1 MVVYNNILA
10 GAAGSGGAADY
21 TIERSLRLNSSDQSK
36 LTKTPSTQSNT
47 KTWTLSW
54 WMKAPEVDST
64 IFAAGN
70 GNTPGRFSF
79 GTNGNGA
86 FFAAVVDNNSSVF
99 SITTDAF
106 FRDPSAWYHCCL
118 VCDSTATTQ
127 ADRFKIIVNGVRQTV
142 TGTLMPAGQNT
153 FVNTT
158 QNHQWSG
165 RSYLNIDF
173 ADGYLADIQFVDG
186 QAIDPDGNFGE
197 FDADT
202 GVWNPIKYTGS
213 YNAAA
218 SGTMYSADLT
228 TNTGNFNTGGAAYL
242 AFDGDQSG
250 STRARAENSYN
261 NYVEFAPSTPI
272 SFTNG
277 VYVKC
282 YAANGFTIT
291 NYWSVDLD
299 GNGLGSET
307 TFTGGSSGFNDVAW
321 VQVATGSGTLHKVRI
336 RITRTSDPVNA
347 GITAIGINGTADS
360 NLLVD
365 GTPAGVNGFHLDFS
379 DTSSASAIGTDS
391 SGNGNNWT
399 ANNLSNVVGNGN
411 WISQVV
417 TTGGNRD
424 YSSSYGV
431 PQMFD
436 NSTSTEMLNGGGTSS
451 TWTPVGGLAFSS
463 SFKMAA
469 YDGDGGSITFNWSGG
484 SYTWTL
490 PTSNNTY
497 PLTELSSYLTS
508 PLTSITWSTPNIQGP
523 YVYEV
528 QVDGVRL
535 VDNQYTDTDVLRDSP
550 TNGSTD
556 DDTGAGGEVSGNYA
570 TWNSLTNRGVVTT
583 SNGNLTANATS
594 SNYGYTLSTIPVSSG
609 KYYCEISF
617 EGTMAHSVNYN
628 YIGIVPTDSAAIY
641 TGQDIF
647 RADGAL
653 SIDSNGSVIRG
664 NIGTGSN
671 DTNNT
676 YQSSY
681 GFDENDTIGIAID
694 CDTPQVT
701 FYKNGTSIGTFPHT
715 MQSNKSWVLFV
726 NDWANGADLTGY
738 ILNAGQRPFSYT
750 PPTGFKSLCT
760 TNLSD
765 PLIANSSDHF
775 ETKIWSGDG
784 TSSRSF
790 TDYEFSPDMIW
801 GKSRSHTNA
810 HWIMDTVRGPGKRLE
825 PQATDAEDTPSGIV
839 TSFDSNGFTMGSNT
853 ENNGS
858 GRTYVAWAWDGGDL
872 ATNSAYN
879 QSQAWSTLDTWP
891 SASYSTVPGNVF
903 NGTYGTQNTSD
914 FWYSSGAST
923 VNLSNLAAALGTGV
937 TNIKIWIF
945 DRQGDVTVTVNS
957 ATATESS
964 DNAYQEISI
973 NHDGSAIT
981 TFTIQGTDSSYWGIA
996 GIKINDTLLVDA
1008 GLIPAG
1014 SLTSTLY
1021 NQDQVWSNFLSSSN
1035 GFVGGYEAL
1044 YAFNEVLNSGGGSAT
1059 NGTGGVMTFAPT
1071 SALSVSTM
1079 DIRVYSDT
1087 TITFPDNSTV
1097 AVSGQQSSLGWISVT
1112 LPSSFTGF
1120 TGSNSITLHNTNGG
1134 LQYFD
1139 GLRING
1145 KVLVNSNVSLSV
1157 PSIAS
1162 TVRANPTAGFSILTF
1177 SMPSVSTATIAHGL
1191 NAAPA
1196 FYVWKDRDSADSW
1209 YTYHSALGAGKYVTL
1224 NGTGT
1229 SISNSS
1235 IWNNT
1240 DPDSSVIHTGST
1252 FSNTGSTLVYAF
1264 SPVEGYSAF
1273 GKYKG
1278 NASANGPV
1286 VYTGFRPA
1294 FILTKGIDDA
1304 EDWYIRDTARSPFNE
1319 VDESLRP
1326 NDSGSEYSGRKI
1338 DILSNGFKIRDADS
1352 QINENG
1358 KSYLYAAFAENPFK
1372 YARAR

>member
-1 MVVYNNILA
+1 LQLSFEVDALSVFIRHNGGTWVFATNAKFRDPASWYSIILA
-10 GAAGSGGAADY
+10 
-21 TIERSLRLNSSDQSK
+21 
-36 LTKTPSTQSNT
+36 
-47 KTWTLSW
+47 
-54 WMKAPEVDST
+54 VDST
-64 IFAAGN
+64 AA
-70 GNTPGRFSF
+70 
-79 GTNGNGA
+79 
-86 FFAAVVDNNSSVF
+86 
-99 SITTDAF
+99 
-106 FRDPSAWYHCCL
+106 
-118 VCDSTATTQ
+118 TA
-127 ADRFKIIVNGVRQTV
+127 ADRLKLYVNGVEQTF
-142 TGTLMPAGQNT
+142 TSSPTI
-153 FVNTT
+153 T
-158 QNHQWSG
+158 QNFDFEVNSTIEHHIGAGKNSG
-165 RSYLNIDF
+165 GTTTTFY
-173 ADGYLADIQFVDG
+173 DGYLAEIQFVDG
-186 QAIDPDGNFGE
+186 QALSPTDLGE
-197 FDADT
+197 YNDD
-202 GVWNPIKYTGS
+202 GVWMPIRYQ
-213 YNAAA
+213 
-218 SGTMYSADLT
+218 GTY
-228 TNTGNFNTGGAAYL
+228 GN
-242 AFDGDQSG
+242 
-250 STRARAENSYN
+250 R
-261 NYVEFAPSTPI
+261 
-272 SFTNG
+272 
-277 VYVKC
+277 
-282 YAANGFTIT
+282 
-291 NYWSVDLD
+291 
-299 GNGLGSET
+299 
-307 TFTGGSSGFNDVAW
+307 
-321 VQVATGSGTLHKVRI
+321 
-336 RITRTSDPVNA
+336 
-347 GITAIGINGTADS
+347 
-360 NLLVD
+360 
-365 GTPAGVNGFHLDFS
+365 GFHLDFS

-399 ANNLSNVVGNGN
+399 VNNLSNVVGNGS

-469 YDGDGGSITFNWSGG
+469 YDQDGGSITFNWSGG

-508 PLTSITWSTPNIQGP
+508 PLTSITWSTPNNQGP

-550 TNGSTD
+550 TNYEASSGNN
-556 DDTGAGGEVSGNYA
+556 VGNYA
-570 TWNSLTNRGVVTT
+570 TWNPLTNKGVVTT
-583 SNGNLTANATS
+583 SNGNLTANSTNS
-594 SNYGYTLSTIPVSSG
+594 GFGYTLSTIAVSSG

-617 EGTMAHSVNYN
+617 EGTMEHSVNYN

-647 RADGAL
+647 RSDGAL

-750 PPTGFKSLCT
+750 PPTGYKSLCT
-760 TNLSD
+760 TNLPD
-765 PLIANSSDHF
+765 PLIADGSTEFNATLYTGDGNARNISTPYSPDLVWIKSRNATYDHGVFDVLRGANKRLSSNSSGA
-775 ETKIWSGDG
+775 EG
-784 TSSRSF
+784 TEANSVTAFNSDSF
-790 TDYEFSPDMIW
+790 SLGSLAFY
-801 GKSRSHTNA
+801 NN
-810 HWIMDTVRGPGKRLE
+810 
-825 PQATDAEDTPSGIV
+825 PS
-839 TSFDSNGFTMGSNT
+839 TS
-853 ENNGS
+853 
-858 GRTYVAWAWDGGDL
+858 YVAWNWGGGDF

-879 QSQAWSTLDTWP
+879 QSQTWSTLDTWP
-891 SASYSTVPGNVF
+891 TASYSTDPDHAF
-903 NGTYGTQNTSD
+903 NGVYGSANTVD
-914 FWYSSGAST
+914 MWYSNGAST
-923 VNLSNLAAALGTGV
+923 VDLSNLASALGTGV
-937 TNIKIWIF
+937 TNVKIWIF
-945 DRQGDVTVTVNS
+945 DRSGDVTLTVNN
-957 ATATESS
+957 ATATESQVG
-964 DNAYQEISI
+964 AYQEISLD
-973 NHDGSAIT
+973 HDGSAIT
-981 TFTIQGTDSSYWGIA
+981 TFTIQGTDSSYWGIG
-996 GIKINDTLLVDA
+996 GIKINNTLLVDT

-1035 GFVGGYEAL
+1035 GFTGSYTADQ
-1044 YAFNEVLNSGGGSAT
+1044 AFNGVIDTGGGSAT
-1059 NGTGGVMTFAPT
+1059 NGVGGVMTFAPT
-1071 SALSVSTM
+1071 STLSVSTM
-1079 DIRVYSDT
+1079 EIRVYSDT
-1087 TITFPDNSTV
+1087 TITFPDSSTV
-1097 AVSGQQSSLGWISVT
+1097 AVDGQGSAGGWITVT

-1139 GLRING
+1139 GFRING
-1145 KVLVNSNVSLSV
+1145 KILANSNVSLSI

-1162 TVRANPTAGFSILTF
+1162 TVRANPTAGFSIATF

-1209 YTYHSALGAGKYVTL
+1209 YIYHSAVGADKWLSL
-1224 NGTGT
+1224 NAT
-1229 SISNSS
+1229 SSATSNTV

-1240 DPDSSVIHTGST
+1240 NPDSSVIHTGST

-1264 SPVEGYSAF
+1264 SPVENYSAF

-1358 KSYLYAAFAENPFK
+1358 KSYLYVAFAENPFQANGGL
-1372 YARAR
+1372 AR